1 MAFTGNEIT
10 LREAIEA
17 MLKEY
22 GLEERINQTHI
33 ATNWEKL
40 MGQTINIRT
49 QEVKLKKRKLYIRVN
64 SSVLREELHYARN
77 KILEI
82 INAEFKE
89 PVADEIVLL

>member
-1 MAFTGNEIT
+1 MPYTGNEIT

-22 GLEERINQTHI
+22 GLEERIVQAHI
-33 ATNWEKL
+33 SSSWEKL
-40 MGQTINIRT
+40 MGKTINIRT
-49 QEVKLKKRKLYIRVN
+49 QEVKLKNRKLYIKVN

-82 INAEFKE
+82 INAEFKN

>member
-1 MAFTGNEIT
+1 MAFSGNEIS

-22 GLEERINQTHI
+22 GLEERITQAHI
-33 ATNWEKL
+33 ASSWEKL
-40 MGQTINIRT
+40 MGKTINIRT
-49 QEVKLKKRKLYIRVN
+49 QEVKLKNRKLYIRVN

>member
-1 MAFTGNEIT
+1 MPYTGNEIT

-22 GLEERINQTHI
+22 GLEERITQAHI
-33 ATNWEKL
+33 ASSWEKL
-40 MGQTINIRT
+40 MGKTINIRT
-49 QEVKLKKRKLYIRVN
+49 QEVKLKNRKLYIRVN

-89 PVADEIVLL
+89 PVADEIVLM

>member
-1 MAFTGNEIT
+1 MSYHGNEIT
-10 LREAIEA
+10 LGEAIEA

-22 GLEERINQTHI
+22 GLQERISQAHI
-33 ATNWEKL
+33 SASWEKL
-40 MGQTINIRT
+40 MGKTINIRT
-49 QEVKLKKRKLYIRVN
+49 QEVKLKKRKLYIKVN

-89 PVADEIVLL
+89 TVADEIILS